1 MDWLTILILVCV
13 FTISFMLWMRT
24 VPKRRFVTFLFLLL
38 PIVILTMRW
47 AAYRKSWAEWL
58 LSAGAAMV
66 LLLIWWLSIGRK
78 LPTPK
83 DGTVRVWTKDDP
95 FE

>member
-13 FTISFMLWMRT
+13 FTFSFMLWMRI

-38 PIVILTMRW
+38 PMVILTMRW